1 MTDFQFLSSDG
12 HLNDPPAAWERVQKE
27 YGDRAPKVVENP
39 PDKKG
44 LWLVTEA
51 LKPAPCYNPSVG
63 FLVGKPEGVTGMD
76 VNQVD
81 DETINSFRESFRY
94 QDHPGSWQ
102 PAARLKEQD
111 RDGVQAEVL
120 FSSWARIFYV
130 LTDAPFQRACF
141 RSYNFW
147 LHDFC
152 SYNPARLLGIPLLSI
167 LDMEKAVADMQEYAR
182 MGFKGVQ
189 IPPGIKGG
197 TYYDPVYEPMWA
209 AAEDLD
215 MLLVIHSGQHQ
226 GGESR
231 RWFEKLNSAEEW
243 PGFFQH
249 SRQTVIKTVIGHMI
263 FSGLFDRHPK
273 LKVVCTEFEAG
284 WVGIIVQQVD
294 YQYGPKKTAHGTTLG
309 AEMRLALPPSEYFKR
324 NLWFTFM
331 DDRAAVLTTPI
342 YGEDNFMWASDYPH
356 AACTWPY
363 SHKIA
368 ERTFAGANPAVKRK
382 LCRENA
388 NKLYHLGL

>member
-1 MTDFQFLSSDG
+1 MSDYKFVSADG
-12 HLNDPPAAWERVQKE
+12 HLNDPPVAWARAQKE
-27 YGDRAPKVVENP
+27 YGDRAPKVVDNL
-39 PDKKG
+39 PDRKG
-44 LWLVTEA
+44 LWLVTEG
-51 LKPAPCYNPSVG
+51 LKPSPCYNPSVG
-63 FLVGKPEGVTGMD
+63 FLVGKPEGVTGMQVD
-76 VNQVD
+76 QVD
-81 DETINSFRESFRY
+81 DETIAGFRESFRY
-94 QDHPGSWQ
+94 EDHPGSWQ

-111 RDGVQAEVL
+111 RDGVEAEVL

-147 LHDFC
+147 LHEFC
-152 SYNPARLLGIPLLSI
+152 SHNPKRLIGIPLLSI
-167 LDMEKAVADMQEYAR
+167 LDAEQAVRDMQEYAT

-197 TYYDPVYEPMWA
+197 AYYDPFYEPLWT
-209 AAEDLD
+209 AAEDLN
-215 MLLVIHSGQHQ
+215 MLLVIHSGQLQ

-309 AEMRLALPPSEYFKR
+309 DDMKIDLPPSEYFKR

-363 SHKIA
+363 SHQIA
-368 ERTFAGANPAVKRK
+368 ERTFDGASAAVKRK
-382 LCRENA
+382 LCRENV
-388 NKLYHLGL
+388 NKLYQLDL

>member
-1 MTDFQFLSSDG
+1 MADFKLISADG

-27 YGDRAPKVVENP
+27 YGERAPRVVDNL
-39 PDKKG
+39 PDRKG
-44 LWLVTEA
+44 LWLVA
-51 LKPAPCYNPSVG
+51 DGLKPSPCCNPSVG
-63 FLVGKPEGVTGMD
+63 FLVAKPEGVSGMD
-76 VNQVD
+76 VDQVD
-81 DETINSFRESFRY
+81 DETIARFRETFRY
-94 QDHPGSWQ
+94 EDHPGSWD
-102 PAARLKEQD
+102 PAARIKEQE
-111 RDGVQAEVL
+111 RDGVEAEVL

-130 LTDAPFQRACF
+130 LKDAAFQRSCF

-152 SYNPARLLGIPLLSI
+152 TYDPKRLIGIPLLSI
-167 LDMEKAVADMQEYAR
+167 LDIEKAVLDMQEYAQL
-182 MGFKGVQ
+182 GFKGVQ
-189 IPPGIKGG
+189 IPPGIKDGA
-197 TYYDPVYEPMWA
+197 YYDPMYEPIWA

-215 MLLVIHSGQHQ
+215 MLVVIHSGQLQ

-231 RWFEKLNSAEEW
+231 RWFAKLNSADEW

-273 LKVVCTEFEAG
+273 LKVICTEFEAG
-284 WVGIIVQQVD
+284 WLGVIVQQVD
-294 YQYGPKKTAHGTTLG
+294 YQYGPKKTAHGTTLDDS
-309 AEMRLALPPSEYFKR
+309 MRLKLPPSEYFRR

-363 SHKIA
+363 SHRIVD
-368 ERTFAGANPAVKRK
+368 RLFQGAGDRIKRK
-382 LCRENA
+382 LCRDNV
-388 NKLYHLGL
+388 NQVYGLGL

>member
-1 MTDFQFLSSDG
+1 MADFKFISSDG
-12 HLNDPPAAWERVQKE
+12 HLNDPPEAWGRVQKE
-27 YGDRAPKVVENP
+27 YGDRAPKVVDNL

-44 LWLVTEA
+44 LWLVTEG
-51 LKPAPCYNPSVG
+51 LKPSPCYNPSVG
-63 FLVGKPEGVTGMD
+63 FLVDKPEGVTGMTVD
-76 VNQVD
+76 QVND
-81 DETINSFRESFRY
+81 DTISRFRDTFRY
-94 QDHPGSWQ
+94 EDHPGSWQ

-111 RDGVQAEVL
+111 RDDVEAEVL

-130 LTDAPFQRACF
+130 LNDAPFQRACF

-147 LHDFC
+147 LKDFC
-152 SYNPARLLGIPLLSI
+152 SHNPKRLIGIPLLSI
-167 LDMEKAVADMQEYAR
+167 LDMDRAVDDMREYAK

-189 IPPGIKGG
+189 IPPGIKDGA
-197 TYYDPVYEPMWA
+197 YYNPFYEPLWS

-215 MLLVIHSGQHQ
+215 MLLVIHSGHLQ
-226 GGESR
+226 GGVSR
-231 RWFEKLNSAEEW
+231 RWFEKLNSADEW

-309 AEMRLALPPSEYFKR
+309 EEMRLELPPSEYFKR

-342 YGEDNFMWASDYPH
+342 YGENNFMWANDYPH
-356 AACTWPY
+356 AACTWPR
-363 SHKIA
+363 SQQIA
-368 ERTFAGANPAVKRK
+368 ERTFAGAGAAVKRK
-382 LCRENA
+382 LCRVNV
-388 NKLYHLGL
+388 NKLYNLGL

>member
-1 MTDFQFLSSDG
+1 MADFKLISADG

-27 YGDRAPKVVENP
+27 YGERAPRVVDGL
-39 PDKKG
+39 PDRKG
-44 LWLVTEA
+44 LWLITEG
-51 LKPAPCYNPSVG
+51 LKPSPCCNPSVG
-63 FLVGKPEGVTGMD
+63 FLVAKPEGVTGMD
-76 VNQVD
+76 VDQVD
-81 DETINSFRESFRY
+81 DDTIARFRENFRY
-94 QDHPGSWQ
+94 EDHPGSWE
-102 PAARLKEQD
+102 PSVRLKEQD
-111 RDGVQAEVL
+111 RDGVEAEVL

-130 LTDAPFQRACF
+130 LKDAAFQRACF
-141 RSYNFW
+141 RSYNSW
-147 LHDFC
+147 LHEFC
-152 SYNPARLLGIPLLSI
+152 SYDPKRLIGIPLLSI
-167 LDMEKAVADMQEYAR
+167 LDMEKAVADMQEYAKL
-182 MGFKGVQ
+182 GFKGVQ
-189 IPPGIKGG
+189 IPPGIKDGA
-197 TYYDPVYEPMWA
+197 YYDPTYEPIWA

-215 MLLVIHSGQHQ
+215 MLIVIHSGQLQ

-231 RWFEKLNSAEEW
+231 RWFTKLNSADEW

-263 FSGLFDRHPK
+263 FSGLFDRHPR

-309 AEMRLALPPSEYFKR
+309 DDMRLKLPPSEYFKR

-363 SHKIA
+363 SQKIVD
-368 ERTFAGANPAVKRK
+368 RMCQGVDPAVKRK
-382 LCRENA
+382 LCRDNMNA
-388 NKLYHLGL
+388 VYNLGL

>member
-1 MTDFQFLSSDG
+1 MADFQFLSSDG

-27 YGDRAPKVVENP
+27 YGDRAPKVVENL
-39 PDKKG
+39 PDKRG
-44 LWLVTEA
+44 LWLVTEG

-76 VNQVD
+76 VSQVD

-130 LTDAPFQRACF
+130 LTDAAFQRACF

-147 LHDFC
+147 LHDLC
-152 SYNPARLLGIPLLSI
+152 SYNPARLIGIPLLSI
-167 LDMEKAVADMQEYAR
+167 LDMEKAVLDMQEYAR

-215 MLLVIHSGQHQ
+215 MLLVIHSGQLQ

-309 AEMRLALPPSEYFKR
+309 EEMRLDLPPSEYFKR

-363 SHKIA
+363 SHQIA
-368 ERTFAGANPAVKRK
+368 ERTFAGVSPAVKRK
-382 LCRENA
+382 LCRDNA
-388 NKLYHLGL
+388 NKLYRLDL

>member
-1 MTDFQFLSSDG
+1 MADFKFISSDG
-12 HLNDPPAAWERVQKE
+12 HLNDPPEAWARVQKE
-27 YGDRAPKVVENP
+27 YGDRAPRVVNDL

-44 LWLVTEA
+44 LWLVTEG
-51 LKPAPCYNPSVG
+51 LKPSPCYNPSVG
-63 FLVGKPEGVTGMD
+63 FLVDKPEGVTGMTVD
-76 VNQVD
+76 QVND
-81 DETINSFRESFRY
+81 DTISRFRDTFRY
-94 QDHPGSWQ
+94 EDHPGSWQ

-111 RDGVQAEVL
+111 RDDVEAEVL

-130 LTDAPFQRACF
+130 LNDAPFQRACF

-147 LHDFC
+147 LKDFC
-152 SYNPARLLGIPLLSI
+152 SYNSKRLIGIPLLSI
-167 LDMEKAVADMQEYAR
+167 LDMDRAVEDMQEYAAL
-182 MGFKGVQ
+182 GFKGVQ
-189 IPPGIKGG
+189 IPPGIKDGA
-197 TYYDPVYEPMWA
+197 YYNPFYEPLWS

-215 MLLVIHSGQHQ
+215 MLLVIHSGQLQ
-226 GGESR
+226 GGASR
-231 RWFEKLNSAEEW
+231 RWFEKLNSADEW

-309 AEMRLALPPSEYFKR
+309 EEMRLELPPSEYFKR

-342 YGEDNFMWASDYPH
+342 YGENNFMWANDYPH
-356 AACTWPY
+356 AACTWPR
-363 SHKIA
+363 SQQIA
-368 ERTFAGANPAVKRK
+368 ERTFAGAGAAVKRK
-382 LCRENA
+382 LCRDNVNE
-388 NKLYHLGL
+388 LYNLGL